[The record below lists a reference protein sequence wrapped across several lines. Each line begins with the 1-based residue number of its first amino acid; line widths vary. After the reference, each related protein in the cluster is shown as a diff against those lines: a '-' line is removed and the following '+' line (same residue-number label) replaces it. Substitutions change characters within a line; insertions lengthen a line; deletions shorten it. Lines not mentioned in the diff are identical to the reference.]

1 MLTEIFKQK
10 VSRRTALAGG
20 VTLAAAGLA
29 TAKVVE
35 LSADPAAEKD
45 CAPLVSPDTDHL
57 IGSERGALPPAAAEL
72 DWTQQAGYIND
83 ASCLNRTP
91 VYGIVRIHSEED
103 VGKALRFAQEQGL
116 KIAPAGVRHS
126 MGGQAFA
133 PNALILDMRPFNR
146 IELDE
151 PNKLITVQSG
161 ATWHDIQNLLHPKY
175 AVKAMQ
181 SSDIF
186 TVGGSIAVNAHG
198 MDHQVGAIAQ
208 TIRSL
213 RIMLANGSVRTL
225 SRNDDPEL
233 FRLVVGGYG
242 LFGVI
247 LDAVLEVTENVIYET
262 GRRVVS
268 YEAFPALFRDEL
280 AANKKLGLMYG
291 HLSTAP
297 QSLLREL
304 ILYTYEERDVP
315 DAIIPP
321 LGEVSSVKLRRFVL
335 NFSKTGEW
343 PMRLKWFA
351 EKNIEPRLESCSVT
365 RNQAMKD
372 GEACLVSRN
381 EPMHDSVPYL
391 RNNLRGET
399 DILHEYFIP
408 RQNFV
413 AFVDGLRQ
421 IVQAQKVNLLNA
433 SVRVVHKE
441 DIFLNYA
448 PVDVFSVVLY
458 INQVTDQAGAEKMHR
473 VTSDLIDLAISLGG
487 RFFLPYQL
495 HYTAAQLERA
505 YPEIGAFFVAKRQV
519 DPELR
524 FTNTFFE
531 KYAADFAGAYIPD
544 SPIAT
549 TRTAID
555 GRC

>member
-1 MLTEIFKQK
+1 MEIFKHRI
-10 VSRRTALAGG
+10 SRRAALVGG

-29 TAKVVE
+29 TAQVIE
-35 LSADPAAEKD
+35 LAADPTGEKD
-45 CAPLVSPDTDHL
+45 CAPLISQA
-57 IGSERGALPPAAAEL
+57 IGKSNDIEFGALLPSATEL
-72 DWTQQAGYIND
+72 DWAQQAGFIND

-91 VYGIVRIHSEED
+91 VYGVVRIQSEED
-103 VGKALRFAQEQGL
+103 VRTALRFAQEQSL

-133 PNALILDMRPFNR
+133 ANALILDMRSFNR

-151 PNKLITVQSG
+151 PNQLITVQSG

-181 SSDIF
+181 STDIF

-213 RIMLANGSVRTL
+213 RIMLADGSVRTV
-225 SRNDDPEL
+225 SRSAEPEL

-262 GRRVVS
+262 GRRVVT
-268 YEAFPALFRDEL
+268 YDAFPALFRDEL
-280 AANKKLGLMYG
+280 AANKKLGLMYA

-315 DAIIPP
+315 DAVIPP

-335 NFSKTGEW
+335 NFSKTGDW

-381 EPMHDSVPYL
+381 EPMHDSVHYL

-408 RQNFV
+408 RENFV

-421 IVQAQKVNLLNA
+421 IVQEQQVNLLNA

-458 INQVTDQAGAEKMHR
+458 INQITDVAGEEKMR
-473 VTSDLIDLAISLGG
+473 KVTGELIDLAISLGG

-495 HYTAAQLERA
+495 HYTAAQLEQA
-505 YPEIGAFFVAKRQV
+505 YPEIGAFFAAKRQV
-519 DPELR
+519 DPGLR
-524 FTNTFFE
+524 FTNTFYE
-531 KYAADFAGAYIPD
+531 KYAADVAGAYGPV
-544 SPIAT
+544 SPIVT
-549 TRTAID
+549 PPY
-555 GRC
+555 GGG